1 MRNATIV
8 APQPEAV
15 EAGAHVLERGGNAID
30 AALACAFVQGVVD
43 PQMAGIG
50 GFGSMHVHMPKKG
63 VHEVLEFYARAPLK
77 ATPDMW
83 LGAIKHQSRD
93 GFGYVLEGNV
103 SDIGYLAVCTPGSL
117 KGYETALRD
126 YGTFDWADLIAPA
139 IRYARDGF
147 MIRSH
152 MHWYWTKDQSDDG
165 FANTYEKLRYSVT
178 GRRVY
183 FHEDGNIRNVGEMLV
198 NTDMAQT
205 LERIAHSGGSDIFYH
220 GEIAEQIAEDF
231 KANGGLIDRQDL
243 ARYELSRVKP
253 VWGEYRGHRIA
264 TSPPPG
270 SGFPMLELLH
280 IMEQFDVGT
289 MQHGSA
295 QHIRIL
301 FEAMKRMTIDKDAH
315 MGDPAYV
322 EVPYEKLLSRDHA
335 AALAASIKAGERAN
349 VSRLDRSQR
358 ETTHISV
365 IDKAG
370 NAVAMTH
377 TLGSPSGAIT
387 DGLGFMYNGTM
398 SRFNP
403 VPGKP
408 GSIAPG
414 KRRPSSAAP
423 TIVFKDE
430 EPSIVIG
437 APGGS
442 YIAPAVAQCLMNMID
457 FGMPVLEAVVAP
469 RIVGVSNTIDICNRI
484 RHSVEDE
491 LRAQGYQV
499 ARSPQTYAFAAVHAI
514 RIENGI
520 SRGAA
525 DPQRDGMAISVA

>member
-15 EAGAHVLERGGNAID
+15 EAGAHVLERGGNAVD

-63 VHEVLEFYARAPLK
+63 VHDILEFYARAPLK

-83 LGAIKHQSRD
+83 QGAIKHESRD

-103 SDIGYLAVCTPGSL
+103 SDIGYLAACTPGSL

-139 IRYARDGF
+139 VRYARDGF

-152 MHWYWTKDQSDDG
+152 MHWYWTKDQSNDG
-165 FANTYEKLRYSVT
+165 FANTMDKLSYSAT

-183 FHEDGNIRNVGEMLV
+183 FHEDGSVRNVGDLLV
-198 NTDMAQT
+198 NTDMAHT
-205 LERIAHSGGSDIFYH
+205 LERIAKSGGSDIFYH
-220 GEIAEQIAEDF
+220 GEIAEQIAADF

-243 ARYELSRVKP
+243 ADYELSRVKP

-270 SGFPMLELLH
+270 SGFPLLELLH
-280 IMEQFDVGT
+280 IMEEFDVGA

-295 QHIRIL
+295 EHIRIL

-322 EVPYEKLLSRDHA
+322 EVPYEKLLSREHA
-335 AALAASIKAGERAN
+335 KALAGSIKAGERAT

-358 ETTHISV
+358 DTTHISV
-365 IDKAG
+365 IDKDG

-387 DGLGFMYNGTM
+387 EGLGFMYNGTM

-423 TIVFKDE
+423 TIVFKDG
-430 EPSIVIG
+430 EPCIVIG

-442 YIAPAVAQCLMNMID
+442 YIAPSVAQCLMNMID
-457 FGMPVLEAVVAP
+457 FDMPVLEAVVAP
-469 RIVGVSNTIDICNRI
+469 RVVGVSNTIDICNRI
-484 RHSVEDE
+484 RHSVEDA
-491 LRAQGYQV
+491 LRADGYQV
-499 ARSPQTYAFAAVHAI
+499 ARSAQTYAFGAVHAI
-514 RIENGI
+514 RIENGV

-525 DPQRDGMAISVA
+525 DPQRDGMAISVV

>member
-1 MRNATIV
+1 MKNATIV

-15 EAGAHVLERGGNAID
+15 EAGAEVLERGGNAVD

-50 GFGSMHVHMPKKG
+50 GFGSMHVYMPKKG
-63 VHEVLEFYARAPLK
+63 VHEILEFYARAPLK

-83 LGAIKHQSRD
+83 LDKIKHESRD
-93 GFGYVLEGNV
+93 GFGYVLDGNI

-117 KGYETALRD
+117 KGYETALKD
-126 YGTFDWADLIAPA
+126 YGTFDWADLIKPA
-139 IRYARDGF
+139 IRLARDGF
-147 MIRSH
+147 MIREH
-152 MHWYWTKDQSDDG
+152 MHWYWSKDQSSDG
-165 FANTYEKLRYSVT
+165 FANTLDKLRFSET
-178 GRRVY
+178 GRKVY
-183 FHEDGNIRNVGEMLV
+183 FHEDGSLRNVGDLLV
-198 NTDMAQT
+198 NKDMADT
-205 LERIAHSGGSDIFYH
+205 LERVARSGGSDIFYH
-220 GEIAEQIAEDF
+220 GELGEQIAADF
-231 KANGGLIDRQDL
+231 AANGGLIGSEDL
-243 ARYELSRVKP
+243 AKYELSRVAP
-253 VWGEYRGHRIA
+253 IWGAYRGNRIA

-270 SGFPMLELLH
+270 SGFPMLEILH
-280 IMEQFDVGT
+280 ILSEFDVGS

-295 QHIRIL
+295 EHVRIL

-322 EVPYEKLLSRDHA
+322 DVPFERLLSQEHA
-335 AALAASIKAGERAN
+335 RAHADAIKAGSIAN
-349 VSRLDRSQR
+349 VDRLDRSQR
-358 ETTHISV
+358 DTTHISV
-365 IDKAG
+365 IDKDG

-387 DGLGFMYNGTM
+387 NGLGFMYNGTM

-423 TIVFKDE
+423 TIVFKDDQ
-430 EPSIVIG
+430 PTIVIG

-457 FGMPVLEAVVAP
+457 FDMSVLEAVAAP

-484 RHSVEDE
+484 RHSVEAE
-491 LRAQGYQV
+491 LVGQGYKV
-499 ARSPQTYAFAAVHAI
+499 ARSAQTYAFAAVHAI
-514 RIENGI
+514 KIENGV
-520 SRGAA
+520 SKGAA

>member
-15 EAGAHVLERGGNAID
+15 EAGAEVLERGGNAID

-50 GFGSMHVHMPKKG
+50 GFGSMHVYMPKKG
-63 VHEVLEFYARAPLK
+63 VHEILEFYARAPLK
-77 ATPDMW
+77 AAPDMW
-83 LGAIKHQSRD
+83 LDKIKHQSRD
-93 GFGYVLEGNV
+93 GFGYVLEGNI

-126 YGTFDWADLIAPA
+126 YGTFDWADLIKPA
-139 IRYARDGF
+139 IRLARNGF
-147 MIRSH
+147 MIRNH
-152 MHWYWTKDQSDDG
+152 MHWYWAKDQSNDG
-165 FANTYEKLRYSVT
+165 FANTLDKLRFSAT
-178 GRRVY
+178 GRRTY
-183 FHEDGNIRNVGEMLV
+183 FHDDGTLKNVGDLLV
-198 NTDMAQT
+198 NKDMAET
-205 LERIAHSGGSDIFYH
+205 LERIARSGGSDIFYH
-220 GEIAEQIAEDF
+220 GELAEQIAGDF
-231 KANGGLIDRQDL
+231 KANGGLIDREDL
-243 ARYELSRVKP
+243 ARYELSKVEP
-253 VWGEYRGHRIA
+253 VWGDYRDNRIA

-280 IMEQFDVGT
+280 IMEQFDVGSL
-289 MQHGSA
+289 QHGSA
-295 QHIRIL
+295 EHVRIL

-322 EVPYEKLLSRDHA
+322 DVPYEKLLSKEHA
-335 AALAASIKAGERAN
+335 KAHAGAIKAGEIAS

-358 ETTHISV
+358 DTTHISV
-365 IDKAG
+365 IDKDG

-423 TIVFKDE
+423 TIVFKDG

-457 FGMPVLEAVVAP
+457 FDMSVLEAVSAP

-514 RIENGI
+514 KIDGGI
-520 SRGAA
+520 SKGAA